1 MADKRTSEM
10 VQRRAA
16 YVPENLRPDGFL
28 ERTGWYM
35 PNIPDAISNAQGP
48 WSIAD
53 KEYDTKPF
61 GPDIGVDKTM
71 EFILREL
78 LLGNSAKAA
87 REDVD
92 AKKKAAL
99 EAALK
104 AQQEDWSNR
113 TNSKSNRFEEQGSFD
128 R

>member
-61 GPDIGVDKTM
+61 GPSIGADKTM

-78 LLGNSAKAA
+78 LLGNSALEKTREVDEAEKERLRKEAELEEKARKGESSRWA
-87 REDVD
+87 GVGEFLNQLR
-92 AKKKAAL
+92 
-99 EAALK
+99 
-104 AQQEDWSNR
+104 
-113 TNSKSNRFEEQGSFD
+113 
-128 R
+128 